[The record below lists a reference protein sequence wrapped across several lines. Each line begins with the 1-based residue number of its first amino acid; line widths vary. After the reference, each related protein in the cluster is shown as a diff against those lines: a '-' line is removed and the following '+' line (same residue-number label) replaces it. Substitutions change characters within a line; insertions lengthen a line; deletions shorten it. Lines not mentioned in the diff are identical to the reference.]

1 MHAFGG
7 GPRPLAQRGKEHNLP
22 DGASAGQH
30 HHQPVDADADPA
42 RRGHARLERLDER
55 LVVGMGVLVAGRGGR
70 ALLLEAA
77 PLLVGVVQLG
87 ERVRDL
93 HAVGERLPALDEA
106 VFRAV
111 ALGERRELDGVVQQE
126 RRRDELGLHVLG
138 EQVVDELRP
147 RLLPGHLEP
156 ALAQRPLERL
166 ERAVRVDVDAR
177 PLRDR
182 ASERLARPR
191 RLETVLA
198 QPARDEV
205 HELLGVARDV
215 LVVRVGLVP
224 LEHRELG
231 VVLERQP
238 LVAEVLADLVHALQA
253 ADDQPLEVELDRD
266 AEVEVALQRVVV
278 RREGPRDAAA
288 VDRLEHGR
296 LALDEAARVE
306 ERAHRGDDLRA
317 RHEELARLFVGD
329 EVELAMAEA
338 SLDVREPVVLLG
350 RRAQRLGQQL
360 VGLEPE
366 RELAAAAAEDR
377 AVGADQVAEVEGQQ
391 AGERLARAH
400 VDARVQL
407 EPARAVDEVEERGLA
422 LPAARGEA
430 AGDAHAIVGLLPR
443 REVLVRRL
451 DVGDGADAREGVRER
466 VDALLAQRLEL
477 APPDGEQLR
486 GLLVRHYA
494 TSILVILSLRALPLG
509 SCTVTSS
516 LRLWPTRA
524 LPTRD
529 SLESL
534 FSAGFAPVEPTIVYL
549 SDLPDDS
556 SLTLTSEPTRTTSL
570 SSSEESITEA
580 ERSLSSSEAMRASS
594 IACSFLASSYS
605 EFSEMSPKSRA
616 SLMRS
621 ATSRRLAV
629 ERCSISFLRFSRPSG
644 VRMTSFCIPVAVL
657 RCGGV
662 RRLGSRA
669 AEHGSAGNEESR
681 PVARVLLRPGARPAW
696 RPARRAARGT
706 RDG

>member
-1 MHAFGG
+1 MRSCRSRRRAGTATPPRRASNGRAFG
-7 GPRPLAQRGKEHNLP
+7 ASSISAHSGKEHNLP

-70 ALLLEAA
+70 ALLLGAA

-106 VFRAV
+106 VLRAV

-126 RRRDELGLHVLG
+126 GRRDELGLHVLG

-182 ASERLARPR
+182 ASERLPRPR

-296 LALDEAARVE
+296 LDLDEAARVE
-306 ERAHRGDDLRA
+306 ERAYRRDHLRA
-317 RHEELARLFVGD
+317 RHEELARLLVGD
-329 EVELAMAEA
+329 QVELAVAEA
-338 SLDVREPVVLLG
+338 RLDIREPVVLLG
-350 RRAQRLGQQL
+350 RRAQRLGQQR
-360 VGLEPE
+360 VALELE
-366 RELAAAAAEDR
+366 RQLAAAAPEDG
-377 AVGADQVAEVEGQQ
+377 AVGAEEVAEIEGDQ
-391 AGERLARAH
+391 ALQRRLPQH
-400 VDARVQL
+400 VDAPVQL
-407 EPARAVDEVEERGLA
+407 QPARAVDEVEDPRPP
-422 LPAARGEA
+422 LPA
-430 AGDAHAIVGLLPR
+430 PR
-443 REVLVRRL
+443 REAARHAHAVARLLARGQRLIRRL
-451 DVGDGADAREGVRER
+451 DVGDRTHAGEGVRER
-466 VDALLAQRLEL
+466 LDALLAQRLEL
-477 APPDGEQLR
+477 APPDREQLR
-486 GLLVRHYA
+486 RLLLAHYA

-509 SCTVTSS
+509 SWTVTSS

-524 LPTRD
+524 LPTGD

-534 FSAGFAPVEPTIVYL
+534 FSAGLASVEPTIVYL
-549 SDLPDDS
+549 SALPEDS

-570 SSSEESITEA
+570 SSSEASNTEA
-580 ERSLSSSEAMRASS
+580 ERSLSSSDAIRASS
-594 IACSFLASSYS
+594 MACSFLASSYS
-605 EFSEMSPKSRA
+605 EFSEMSPNSRA

-644 VRMTSFCIPVAVL
+644 VRMTSFCIRGVL
-657 RCGGV
+657 
-662 RRLGSRA
+662 
-669 AEHGSAGNEESR
+669 
-681 PVARVLLRPGARPAW
+681 
-696 RPARRAARGT
+696 
-706 RDG
+706 